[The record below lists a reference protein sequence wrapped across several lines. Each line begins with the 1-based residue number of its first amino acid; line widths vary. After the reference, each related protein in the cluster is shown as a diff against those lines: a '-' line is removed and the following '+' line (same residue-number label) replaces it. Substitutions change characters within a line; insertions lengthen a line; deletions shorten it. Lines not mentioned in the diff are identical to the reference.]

1 MKLFLATNS
10 GTVKTDNIK
19 LLKNCVNSAL
29 KNTEFEVFVI
39 FDGNKDILIQDNR
52 LYIKEC
58 DKFNRKKIINIKK
71 II

>member
-39 FDGNKDILIQDNR
+39 FDGNKDILI
-52 LYIKEC
+52 
-58 DKFNRKKIINIKK
+58 
-71 II
+71 